1 MNSKQLAEMIK
12 NLRKLKQ
19 EQLGG
24 MGKFKGGA
32 VDLQDMSS
40 PNRKV
45 GSSSKEQHHVSEAK
59 VPINKGGTQGK
70 STLGNFE
77 TRFGGQRARGLQMRR
92 PSSYTAES
100 EENLGKTMTGKNTK
114 KRTETVNKEP
124 EIKDHIF

>member
-1 MNSKQLAEMIK
+1 MIK
-12 NLRKLKQ
+12 HLRKLKQ

-24 MGKFKGGA
+24 MGKFNPIHSSDPHGPKG
-32 VDLQDMSS
+32 DT
-40 PNRKV
+40 PNAWQHRKD
-45 GSSSKEQHHVSEAK
+45 VSEAK
-59 VPINKGGTQGK
+59 VPINKGGKQGK

-100 EENLGKTMTGKNTK
+100 EENLGKTMTGNKTNT
-114 KRTETVNKEP
+114 KRTETINKEP